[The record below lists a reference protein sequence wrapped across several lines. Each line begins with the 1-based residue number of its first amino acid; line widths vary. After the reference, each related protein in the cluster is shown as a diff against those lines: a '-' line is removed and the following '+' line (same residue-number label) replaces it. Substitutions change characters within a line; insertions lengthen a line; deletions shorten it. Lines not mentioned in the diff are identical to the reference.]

1 MIKKFVIVTLLL
13 PLFGCL
19 TTNYDMT
26 TIFNKDEVSWINDKG
41 SSTITGQAFLNQK
54 GGGVVTCA
62 GREVSLIPLTAYSTE
77 RMNAIFKS
85 STKGYYGNDIY
96 VYPEV
101 VFNPS
106 APAEYFNSK
115 RTALC
120 NAQGNFKFE
129 DVPAN
134 KEYFIL
140 TNVTWEVGG
149 AAQGGSLM
157 IKVTTTEN
165 ETTET
170 ILVN

>member
-1 MIKKFVIVTLLL
+1 MLL

-19 TTNYDMT
+19 TSNYDMT
-26 TIFNKDEVSWINDKG
+26 TVFNKDEVSWINDKG

-62 GREVSLIPLTAYSTE
+62 GREVSLIPVTVYSTE
-77 RMNAIFKS
+77 RMKAIFKS
-85 STKGYYGNDIY
+85 DQKGYYGNDTY
-96 VYPEV
+96 VYPKI

-106 APAEYFNSK
+106 APTEYFNSK
-115 RTALC
+115 RTTLC
-120 NAQGNFKFE
+120 NAQGDFKFV

-140 TNVTWEVGG
+140 TNVSWEV
-149 AAQGGSLM
+149 AYEPQGGSLM
-157 IKVTTTEN
+157 IKVKTTEN
-165 ETTET
+165 EVTET